1 MHDLKDKKNWK
12 TDVIYQIAKTKTCLD
27 DALHKV
33 LLRERVSTADR
44 LLQQTRQ
51 HHLAMGVVNT
61 NELLCGKLK
70 KQPNV

>member
-1 MHDLKDKKNWK
+1 MNAWFERQEKLDNGRH
-12 TDVIYQIAKTKTCLD
+12 YQIAKTKTRLD

-33 LLRERVSTADR
+33 LLRERVSAADR

-61 NELLCGKLK
+61 NELLCG
-70 KQPNV
+70 